1 MESCTFTPNIGRK
14 GILYETIKRQSS
26 RSQPR
31 RENNLA
37 TPSPITI
44 DVDQEEAINSSKAD
58 QSKLETSSQL
68 GRSLNK
74 CATQEILIS
83 MKQSQMTRS
92 ARKFYQD
99 MIDKKNSREER
110 LQRQKTQQ
118 NLEQDYTAKYGVYLD
133 KERYLS

>member
-1 MESCTFTPNIGRK
+1 MEKCTFTPNIGRK

-31 RENNLA
+31 RDNNPA

-44 DVDQEEAINSSKAD
+44 DVEQDEAINSSRAD
-58 QSKLETSSQL
+58 QSKLESSSQL

-74 CATQEILIS
+74 CSTQEILIS
-83 MKQSQMTRS
+83 MKQSQMNRS

-99 MIDKKNSREER
+99 MIDKKNTKEDR
-110 LQRQKTQQ
+110 L
-118 NLEQDYTAKYGVYLD
+118 
-133 KERYLS
+133 

>member
-1 MESCTFTPNIGRK
+1 MEKCTFTPNIGRK

-31 RENNLA
+31 RDKDKNPA

-44 DVDQEEAINSSKAD
+44 DVEQDEAINSSRAD
-58 QSKLETSSQL
+58 QSKLESSSQL

-74 CATQEILIS
+74 CSTQEILIS

-99 MIDKKNSREER
+99 MIDKKNTKEDR
-110 LQRQKTQQ
+110 L
-118 NLEQDYTAKYGVYLD
+118 
-133 KERYLS
+133 